1 MHISFIFLTMM
12 VSGLMAMPSRL
23 HDPRPTN
30 KHTTSDRIS
39 QILEKFHS
47 DNNIS
52 VLDKEINGTRVSE
65 QSIVNKG
72 EGNVL
77 QLETIANVTNLTTT
91 IITPSRG

>member
-1 MHISFIFLTMM
+1 MQISIIFLTMM
-12 VSGLMAMPSRL
+12 VPGFMAMPSRL
-23 HDPRPTN
+23 HGSRPTN
-30 KHTTSDRIS
+30 KHTTSDRVS

-77 QLETIANVTNLTTT
+77 QLETIANQQLVMHGRQL
-91 IITPSRG
+91 PS